1 MANTIL
7 ELIKKEGETNPTH
20 IYIIGKTF
28 DYFTEDVTYEDVDKT
43 FAYLYEMDK
52 IEQVGNVNYRVA

>member
-7 ELIKKEGETNPTH
+7 ELIKKEGETNPTQ